1 MAIDK
6 KSRQLSAIVFSDITG
21 YTAMMQKD
29 ETASLVLLEKYQKCH
44 EEESEKHNGKI
55 VQYYG
60 DACLMT
66 FNSVV
71 EAMKCSHALQLAFK
85 EDPNVP
91 VRIGVHI
98 GDIVFTNDN
107 VFGDAVNVASR
118 VESMGV
124 PGAIL
129 FSETVQKNLTSHPE
143 FTYESVG
150 SFEFKNVE
158 EPLEVF
164 ALTNDGLPVPRKEEM
179 KGKLKSKATPPEKR
193 SKVGLLAILAGIIII
208 AATGWYFLKKSDTPP
223 EEAIVSTPIPI
234 KVEGSNKGISLQP
247 FETGTFKDDRDEQN
261 YKWVKYANGQKWMA
275 QNLNFNQGSAPCYDN
290 KKECSEIGRLY
301 TWNQAMTSCPNG
313 WRLPDNE
320 EWSSLIKT
328 AGGRS
333 VAYYTLMDASL
344 SGFNATLGGSLD
356 DKKNFDNISVGGNYW
371 SAESKDILQ
380 AGWINFSANIKDIT
394 SSGANKKMAFSCR
407 CIEDLSTL
415 KKSNNAIV
423 KNSGLSVPPK
433 SATKNLESKVRGTIS
448 FKIEIVEE
456 NKRDADL
463 KIGSKKSPQ
472 SYIVNN
478 GDGFVY
484 EFTYNEPNK
493 VNLVTNQ
500 RGRGTGIDAD
510 LKISSKNTNASTGL
524 SELVVLIISD
534 RPLKNGDLA
543 NFKTTQN
550 DHLSIMNSLKKHFD
564 KRVKK
569 DNILTST
576 SKDQIDYVLDKN
588 EILIAALERNK

>member
-1 MAIDK
+1 
-6 KSRQLSAIVFSDITG
+6 V
-21 YTAMMQKD
+21 
-29 ETASLVLLEKYQKCH
+29 AS
-44 EEESEKHNGKI
+44 
-55 VQYYG
+55 
-60 DACLMT
+60 ACLMT

-143 FTYESVG
+143 FTFESVG

-193 SKVGLLAILAGIIII
+193 NKVGLLAILAGIIII
-208 AATGWYFLKKSDTPP
+208 AATGWYFFKKTDTPP
-223 EEAIVSTPIPI
+223 EEANVSTPIPI
-234 KVEGSNKGISLQP
+234 KVEGSNKGISLKP

-290 KKECSEIGRLY
+290 NMECSELGRLY

-313 WRLPDNE
+313 WRLPNNK

-333 VAYYTLMDASL
+333 IAYYSLLDASL
-344 SGFNATLGGSLD
+344 SGFNATLAGSID
-356 DKKNFDNISVGGNYW
+356 DKKKFDNIELAGNYW
-371 SAESKDILQ
+371 
-380 AGWINFSANIKDIT
+380 
-394 SSGANKKMAFSCR
+394 
-407 CIEDLSTL
+407 
-415 KKSNNAIV
+415 
-423 KNSGLSVPPK
+423 
-433 SATKNLESKVRGTIS
+433 
-448 FKIEIVEE
+448 
-456 NKRDADL
+456 
-463 KIGSKKSPQ
+463 
-472 SYIVNN
+472 
-478 GDGFVY
+478 
-484 EFTYNEPNK
+484 
-493 VNLVTNQ
+493 
-500 RGRGTGIDAD
+500 
-510 LKISSKNTNASTGL
+510 
-524 SELVVLIISD
+524 
-534 RPLKNGDLA
+534 
-543 NFKTTQN
+543 
-550 DHLSIMNSLKKHFD
+550 
-564 KRVKK
+564 
-569 DNILTST
+569 
-576 SKDQIDYVLDKN
+576 
-588 EILIAALERNK
+588 